1 MLANTLLVTIL
12 QYISVTN
19 QHAVHL
25 SFHKV
30 MSVISQESWGRGQLM
45 QMQKNGETVVPIIY
59 QKENIGPWKICL
71 LQNTYLFNFLFYNG
85 VWLINHN
92 TY

>member
-1 MLANTLLVTIL
+1 
-12 QYISVTN
+12 
-19 QHAVHL
+19 
-25 SFHKV
+25 
-30 MSVISQESWGRGQLM
+30 M

>member
-1 MLANTLLVTIL
+1 MLSTLYL
-12 QYISVTN
+12 YN
-19 QHAVHL
+19 
-25 SFHKV
+25 V
-30 MSVISQESWGRGQLM
+30 MSVISQESWGRGELM
-45 QMQKNGETVVPIIY
+45 QMQKKNGGETVVPITY